1 MAAFTLAE
9 LASRVGGE
17 VQGDAAV
24 RVEGVAPL
32 EDAGPSE
39 LSFFSN
45 KKYRRAFEA
54 SRAGAVIVEPSEQV
68 PAGRTVL
75 RVGNAYLAFAKIS
88 TLLHPPREALP
99 EVSPLAVVHPTAKVH
114 PSAQVMPL
122 ACVGPGA
129 QVGARTIVFP
139 GAHVA
144 DDARV
149 GDDCVLYHNVVVRE
163 RCVVGDR
170 VVLQPGCVI
179 GADGFGYAFDPDGDG
194 QGPRHFKVPQ
204 IGNVVVE
211 DDVELGANTCVDRAT
226 LGTTRIGRGAKIDN
240 LVQIAHNV
248 QVGPL
253 SLLMSQVGIA
263 GSTKL
268 GMGVIAAGQAGIVGH
283 LEIGAGARIAA
294 QAGIMNDV
302 EAGETV
308 SGSPSRP
315 HQRWLKSSA
324 LFDQLPEMRK
334 ELRELKKE
342 VERLRAEAA
351 AREKESA

>member
-9 LASRVGGE
+9 LAARVGGE
-17 VQGDAAV
+17 VQGDGTI

-32 EDAGPSE
+32 EDAGPSD

-54 SRAGAVIVEPSEQV
+54 SRAGAVIVEPGTEV
-68 PAGRTVL
+68 PAARTVV
-75 RVGNAYLAFAKIS
+75 RVANAYLAFAKIT

-99 EVSPLAVVHPTAKVH
+99 EISPLAVVHPTAKVH

-122 ACVGPGA
+122 ACVGPNA
-129 QVGARTIVFP
+129 QVGARTVIFP
-139 GAHVA
+139 GAHVGEE
-144 DDARV
+144 ARV
-149 GDDCVLYHNVVVRE
+149 GEDCLVYHNVVIRE

-170 VVLQPGCVI
+170 VILQPGCVL
-179 GADGFGYAFDPDGDG
+179 GGDGFGFAFDPEGEG
-194 QGPRHFKVPQ
+194 NGPRHYKVPQ

-211 DDVELGANTCVDRAT
+211 DDVEIGANTCVDRAT
-226 LGTTRIGRGAKIDN
+226 LGTTRIGRGAKIDD
-240 LVQIAHNV
+240 LVMVAHNV

-294 QAGIMNDV
+294 QAGVMVDL

-308 SGSPSRP
+308 SGSPSRA

-324 LFDQLPEMRK
+324 VFDQLPEMRK
-334 ELRELKKE
+334 ELRELRKD
-342 VERLRAEAA
+342 VERLRAELAA
-351 AREKESA
+351 AKKENA